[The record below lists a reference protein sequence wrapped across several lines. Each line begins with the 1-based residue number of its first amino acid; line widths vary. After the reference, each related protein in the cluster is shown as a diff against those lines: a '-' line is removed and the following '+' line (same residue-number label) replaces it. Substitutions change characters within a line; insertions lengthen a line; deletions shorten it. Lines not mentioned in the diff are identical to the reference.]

1 MALTVI
7 SAKYPP
13 HIDPAH
19 TPLAYGDRALPRLVC
34 IRYFL
39 ILILISDITDMYQL
53 FSSDTFLL
61 DFPQGTNKDIRICPK
76 GTPRLKHVVHKLKF
90 ISLDG
95 H

>member
-53 FSSDTFLL
+53 FSSDVHFYLIFHRAPIKIL
-61 DFPQGTNKDIRICPK
+61 EYV
-76 GTPRLKHVVHKLKF
+76 LKVPL
-90 ISLDG
+90 G
-95 H
+95 